1 MGGGPVGLAAAVAAG
16 VPAIIS
22 LFSSTTTVKDHAE
35 DITDLATTT
44 SVVAAVA
51 DKLDGFTVVH
61 EDFRLAPQASQ
72 IRTAYQRLAEK
83 RAALAIRQEA
93 VQADKEQG

>member
-1 MGGGPVGLAAAVAAG
+1 M
-16 VPAIIS
+16 
-22 LFSSTTTVKDHAE
+22 
-35 DITDLATTT
+35 
-44 SVVAAVA
+44 AAVA

-93 VQADKEQG
+93 VQAIKEQG